1 MNSTEGT
8 ELKLMLTFRPKG
20 NYTLSECDFVVEVW
34 SDRGG
39 KVITIPKSEAIKETE
54 NSYQIIVDT
63 SLTGAGKYYFKL
75 NLNVPDA
82 DLPSGYRRESGKKL
96 SNIIIDS

>member
-1 MNSTEGT
+1 MNSAEGT
-8 ELKLMLTFRPKG
+8 DLKLMLSFLPKG
-20 NYTLSECDFVVEVW
+20 GYSLSECNFFIEVW

-39 KVITIPKSEAIKETE
+39 QVVRIDKSEAKKESE
-54 NSYQIIVDT
+54 NSYSFSVDT

-75 NLNVPDA
+75 FLNVPDA

-96 SNIIIDS
+96 SDIIIDS